1 MENDHL
7 LPGATASPYDIV
19 SVLQT
24 AVLADSTRQ
33 KYIRAVEGYLASGA
47 SLTDQVAL
55 AAYAATL
62 SKSRRGHLKSAVKKW
77 TEVMATA
84 VKGQATPENIAA
96 VQAALLRFDALQE
109 AIQVSPQKGQKA
121 HTWLSAQE
129 VRQLL
134 AQPNTRTP
142 AGRRDKIALGLC
154 VAAGLRREEAVAVTF
169 ADIVQLPQAGTYRT
183 VINVQGKGAKDRAV
197 PLKPTLAADIMAW
210 GQEIGAEGLVLRS
223 LGRGNRLGHGLTAVS
238 LFRIVAKYGKRM
250 GKPALAPH
258 DLRRTYAQLGYEAGV
273 PVTQI
278 SILLGHA
285 SIETTRR
292 FLNLELDLQTTVSDF
307 VPYERASVGQEQ

>member
-1 MENDHL
+1 MKNRQL
-7 LPGATASPYDIV
+7 SPSTTPDQHDILHI
-19 SVLQT
+19 LQT

-33 KYIRAVEGYLASGA
+33 KYIRVVEGYLAGGG
-47 SLTDQVAL
+47 SLTNQQAL

-62 SKSRRGHLKSAVKKW
+62 SQSRRGHLKSAVKKW
-77 TEVMATA
+77 TDAMATA
-84 VKGQATPENIAA
+84 VKSQATPDNLAI
-96 VQAALLRFDALQE
+96 VQASLLRFEALQE
-109 AIQVSPQKGQKA
+109 AIQVSAPQGQKA
-121 HTWLSAQE
+121 HTWLSAAE

-169 ADIVQLPQAGTYRT
+169 ANIVPLPQGEMVRA
-183 VINVQGKGAKDRAV
+183 VINVRGKGAKDRAV
-197 PLKPTLAADIMAW
+197 PIKPALAADITAW
-210 GQEIGAEGLVLRS
+210 GQEIGPAGLVLRS
-223 LGRGNRLGHGLTAVS
+223 LGRGNRLGEGLTAVS

-278 SILLGHA
+278 SVLLGHA
-285 SIETTRR
+285 SIETTMRY
-292 FLNLELDLQTTVSDF
+292 LNLELDIATTVSDF
-307 VPYERASVGQEQ
+307 IPYEPVR